1 MPEGHETCSDR
12 MRAGRA
18 DEAKKV
24 VAVSKRGYERDEFE
38 IVLLE
43 VKPGDGAVWGIP
55 SFWNVDVNTWQEW
68 NNVVIRVEEKAFL
81 PIATQQRV
89 CTDVSVIGIGGT
101 DKQYDV
107 CKIGRIHE
115 GMLSEDIAARRGGE
129 SIKVRTTVAGDA
141 VIGGGQHMHCRHRVK
156 CLLGSRSD

>member
-1 MPEGHETCSDR
+1 

-55 SFWNVDVNTWQEW
+55 PFCNININTWQEW
-68 NNVVIRVEEKAFL
+68 DNVVIRVEEKAFL
-81 PIATQQRV
+81 PIATQKRV
-89 CTDVSVIGIGGT
+89 
-101 DKQYDV
+101 
-107 CKIGRIHE
+107 
-115 GMLSEDIAARRGGE
+115 
-129 SIKVRTTVAGDA
+129 
-141 VIGGGQHMHCRHRVK
+141 
-156 CLLGSRSD
+156 